1 MTKLLTIQSSIF
13 QVEGQSSLL
22 GTKYVENWKAKN
34 PDGAVIS
41 RDLVAEPV
49 PHLTLAHYQAFN
61 TPQEQRSLEQQAMVH
76 YSDTL
81 VKEISAADLVVLGV
95 PMYNFNIPS
104 TLHTYFDHIA
114 RAGITFRYTDNGP
127 QGLLIGKKVIVFVA
141 RGGYYGDDHSQSA
154 FLRQFLGFV
163 GMTDVEFVYIEGLA
177 VAGEA
182 KDKALAAASRRITDL
197 A

>member
-1 MTKLLTIQSSIF
+1 MAKLLTIQSSIF

-22 GTKYVENWKAKN
+22 AAKYVQNWKTKN
-34 PDGAVIS
+34 PRGEVIS
-41 RDLVAEPV
+41 RDLVAEPI

-76 YSDTL
+76 YSDIL
-81 VKEISAADLVVLGV
+81 IKEISAAETVVMGV
-95 PMYNFNIPS
+95 PMYNFTIPS

-114 RAGITFRYTDNGP
+114 RSGVTFRYTDNGP
-127 QGLLIGKKVIVFVA
+127 QGMLVNKKVIVFAA
-141 RGGYYGDDHSQSA
+141 RGGFYGDDHAQSA

-163 GMTDVEFVYIEGLA
+163 GMTDVEFIYIEGLA

-182 KDKALAAASRRITDL
+182 KEKNLAAANRRITEL
-197 A
+197 S